1 MEMKSYDSELINKD
15 GYEQNRNF
23 FKVHRKLLQLSGVL
37 PQSNKSYYHNIL
49 SIITLIWCIPPLIS
63 LLYAICENWSDIS
76 VVSGMVFQVS
86 FVVNC
91 TSVYI
96 YLILNRKP
104 LHTILSTA
112 EEAFTRCI
120 NNLVLNRMSLYGT
133 VMADASRQNTI
144 LTRTVLTTNFTAY
157 LFWTIFPFVLWCTER
172 DSQNMDNSEEI
183 QNYNTGQWKY
193 FCYRMWLPHNAT
205 QTPLYQII
213 YVYQALENSMV
224 ILIYTVHNLII
235 FSVMLHTTSQF
246 KALTTCLERMADTSL
261 ALTEMATS
269 ADVVSGDKSCNN
281 ATPNRQEWTNRY
293 GNRDN
298 TTERNNISIGHTK
311 RSEMLQ
317 RKQSNG
323 WQEMDRVEML
333 RTPNKEDLYCC
344 LVNCVKFHQFLLQ

>member
-1 MEMKSYDSELINKD
+1 
-15 GYEQNRNF
+15 
-23 FKVHRKLLQLSGVL
+23 
-37 PQSNKSYYHNIL
+37 
-49 SIITLIWCIPPLIS
+49 
-63 LLYAICENWSDIS
+63 
-76 VVSGMVFQVS
+76 
-86 FVVNC
+86 
-91 TSVYI
+91 
-96 YLILNRKP
+96 
-104 LHTILSTA
+104 
-112 EEAFTRCI
+112 
-120 NNLVLNRMSLYGT
+120 MSLYGT